1 MQKVI
6 LVVDDDENLRKMA
19 VRLLAS
25 FGFSAL
31 AAADTAQTLNLLA
44 SERIDAVLLDV
55 VLGGENGWET
65 LRRIRL
71 AGAVPVVM
79 MSGATMDQDSEVD
92 ASAMEAQ
99 AVLQKPFGA
108 QELLSCLEGILGAPP
123 AP

>member
-55 VLGGENGWET
+55 VLGGENG
-65 LRRIRL
+65 
-71 AGAVPVVM
+71 
-79 MSGATMDQDSEVD
+79 
-92 ASAMEAQ
+92 
-99 AVLQKPFGA
+99 
-108 QELLSCLEGILGAPP
+108 
-123 AP
+123 